1 MITNDKDEPLL
12 LTAPKAAKM
21 LAISP
26 RTLWTLTQQGVVPCV
41 RLGRSVRYSVDD
53 LREVISKNRSGTNC

>member
-1 MITNDKDEPLL
+1 MSANKDEPLL
-12 LTAPKAAKM
+12 LTALKAAKL

-26 RTLWTLTQQGVVPCV
+26 RTLWTLTDSGVVPCV

-53 LREVISKNRSGTNC
+53 LREVIRTNRSGTNC